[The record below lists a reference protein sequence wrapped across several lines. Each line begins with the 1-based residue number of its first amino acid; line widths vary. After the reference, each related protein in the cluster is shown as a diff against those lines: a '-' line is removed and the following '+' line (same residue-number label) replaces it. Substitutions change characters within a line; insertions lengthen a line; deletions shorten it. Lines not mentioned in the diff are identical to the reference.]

1 MGTKM
6 NPVVHFEMPAED
18 RECMAGFY
26 TRVFGW
32 KIQMGEYVLATTT
45 EVGKD
50 GRPKNAGAINS
61 GFFQESDDKAS

>member
-1 MGTKM
+1 
-6 NPVVHFEMPAED
+6 
-18 RECMAGFY
+18 MAGFY